1 MIIGIIPSRYGSTR
15 FPGKPLLDILGKTML
30 EWVIEHSLK
39 ATSLDKLVVATDDER
54 IAEVARRTGT
64 EAVMTRT
71 DHTSGT
77 DRCWE
82 AYSRLIEN
90 GSVPD
95 DSTNYIINIQGDEPF
110 LDFNQIE
117 ELTTILDGTIEI
129 ATQMTTAETAESLH
143 DPKEAKI
150 IINANNEALYFSR
163 LAVPYLAGIDPSE
176 WHKHYH
182 YHRQVG
188 MYVYR
193 ADVLDKITQLPPSGL
208 EMAESLE
215 QLRWLEAGYTIK
227 LVETNYHS
235 YCVDEPGDVEKILQI
250 SSVASRFNAK
260 DEHAITQSVKH

>member
-1 MIIGIIPSRYGSTR
+1 MIVGIIPSRYGSTR
-15 FPGKPLLDILGKTML
+15 FPGKPLLEIFGKTML

-54 IAEVARRTGT
+54 IVEVVRRTGI

-82 AYSRLIEN
+82 AYSRLVEN
-90 GSVPD
+90 GLVPD
-95 DSTNYIINIQGDEPF
+95 DPSNYIINIQGDEPF

-117 ELTTILDGTIEI
+117 ELTSILDGSVEL

-163 LAVPYLAGIDPSE
+163 LAVPYLTGINPSE
-176 WHKHYH
+176 WHKHYS

-193 ADVLDKITQLPPSGL
+193 ADILNKITQLPPSGL
-208 EMAESLE
+208 EIAESLE

-227 LVETNYHS
+227 LVETGHQS

-250 SSVASRFNAK
+250 ESVRAKFGIDVLPKSRYKAGL
-260 DEHAITQSVKH
+260 